1 MEFFNS
7 AIDTLS
13 TMVCAIGGG
22 LAIWGLINIGQNI
35 GDNDPAARRIGM
47 NQLIGGGII
56 IFVGFQ
62 LVPKLASVF
71 G

>member
-13 TMVCAIGGG
+13 LIICALGCA
-22 LAIWGLINIGQNI
+22 LSVWGLITLGQNI